1 MDALLTGVVLTVIWI
16 VIKVGLSFFV
26 TGSGPFALFYL
37 TPTNVTVLLK
47 PWQWPNLIPLL
58 LPFAVCIYVSLGA
71 PSRNA
76 LSWTGTYLLGFFA
89 LFVVADI
96 TEHRSFADL
105 IGFSVMSILFF
116 LEQRGLIIRP
126 PMKAALADDS
136 QIE

>member
-1 MDALLTGVVLTVIWI
+1 MA
-16 VIKVGLSFFV
+16 
-26 TGSGPFALFYL
+26 A
-37 TPTNVTVLLK
+37 
-47 PWQWPNLIPLL
+47 
-58 LPFAVCIYVSLGA
+58 VSLGA